1 MNPTRNIWLMR
12 FYDYLPY
19 FLRCPCKRSD
29 VICGQF
35 LSKSQVRNPKSG
47 AIMEPGPSFLL
58 VVYVV
63 IWLSSLV
70 QHIMSPYSWCFLI
83 TKTWVNQSMFL
94 LVKSVCLLAKTLL
107 CNLCMCFC
115 LRNLLASAPM

>member
-19 FLRCPCKRSD
+19 HLGFLRCTCKRRD

-63 IWLSSLV
+63 I
-70 QHIMSPYSWCFLI
+70 CFLI
-83 TKTWVNQSMFL
+83 TK
-94 LVKSVCLLAKTLL
+94 CLHILGV
-107 CNLCMCFC
+107 F
-115 LRNLLASAPM
+115 